1 MVEPGWWS
9 SSETRHEALVDESTL
24 GRGSD
29 SPLAFIGLIVGKS
42 VRPEAVLDATIA
54 GGLVAILGSVVAGV
68 FNHDNDKEDQ

>member
-1 MVEPGWWS
+1 MKRWWMS
-9 SSETRHEALVDESTL
+9 PRWVVALTV
-24 GRGSD
+24 
-29 SPLAFIGLIVGKS
+29 PLAFIGLIVGKS